1 MSSKVLRILT
11 GIGLAIVLI
20 PLIIIGKLPFDIF
33 VMVLFTGAMFEFLRL
48 KQCNWIT
55 KAISVIT
62 MAGIT
67 LLTRF
72 HIHNDFVFPYYKIL
86 FVILVFSLLF
96 LTLSYF
102 VDDRLNGNDVFLL
115 FTMLLIYTA
124 SSYAL
129 LAMNSYAGAQR
140 FLLLALLF
148 LPTVACDTA
157 AYALGSKF
165 GKTKYIKKISP
176 NKSLEGSIAG
186 YVFGLAMGLIIL
198 AIGHK
203 YFTWQLLGAAF
214 VIPVTCQI
222 GDLFFSSIKRLHS
235 AKDFSNLLP
244 GHGGINDRMDSLII
258 DSIVLLTFII
268 F

>member
-1 MSSKVLRILT
+1 MSTKVLRILT
-11 GIGLAIVLI
+11 GIGLAALVV
-20 PLIIIGKLPFDIF
+20 PLVIIGKLPFDIF
-33 VMVLFTGAMFEFLRL
+33 IMVLFTGAMYEFLRL

-55 KAISVIT
+55 KAVSIIT
-62 MAGIT
+62 VAGIT
-67 LLTRF
+67 VLTRF
-72 HIHNDFVFPYYKIL
+72 HIHNDFSLPYFKIL
-86 FVILVFSLLF
+86 FAILVFSLIF
-96 LTLSYF
+96 LSLSYF
-102 VDDRLNGNDVFLL
+102 IDDKLNGNDVFLL

-129 LAMNSYAGAQR
+129 LTLNAYEGAYR
-140 FLLLALLF
+140 YLLIALLF
-148 LPTVACDTA
+148 LPTVVCDTA
-157 AYALGSKF
+157 AYAFGSKF

-258 DSIVLLTFII
+258 DSIVLLAFIL